1 MINLNL
7 SYYDHNLQLLSLTSI
22 LYIIKSEYFPLTNR
36 LENDKKKNKTKK
48 NTVMGNMSVF

>member
-7 SYYDHNLQLLSLTSI
+7 SYYDHNLQLFLSLTSI

-36 LENDKKKNKTKK
+36 LENDKKKKQKKTQ
-48 NTVMGNMSVF
+48 